1 MSVIEIPFYGLILI
15 ISCLLGVI
23 SFARDLLQAPSL
35 SRCVYTRVSS
45 LMRILYI
52 ASHYSV
58 FLHLC
63 SSKRRKLSQRRVDMW
78 IGG

>member
-52 ASHYSV
+52 ASH
-58 FLHLC
+58 
-63 SSKRRKLSQRRVDMW
+63 
-78 IGG
+78 